1 MTNSNNSKLTLGPVL
16 FNWNPE
22 KWRDFYFKIA
32 DEADVDTVNI
42 GEMVCSKRTP
52 FFEPYIGDVAERLM
66 AGGKEVV
73 FSTLSLIMTKRE
85 MDGVRALTEAEDLMV
100 EANDISAAAL
110 LAGRPH
116 IIGPMVNVYNEGT
129 LAYLV
134 RQGATRISLPGE
146 LPKESL
152 EALVASTEAELEVQV
167 FGRLPLA
174 ISARCYHARSRG
186 WTKDSCQYACEDD
199 PDGMELDTIDGEAFL
214 AVNGTQTMSYSCC
227 NLGAEIPEMQEMGIN
242 RFRISPHDTDMV
254 RVLAIYRGLANG
266 TLAVDEADEE
276 LEELMGGL
284 PFSNGF
290 YHGIEGSAFAEVR
303 PQGE

>member
-1 MTNSNNSKLTLGPVL
+1 MDANKAKLTLGPVL
-16 FNWNPE
+16 FNWQPE

-52 FFEPYIGDVAERLM
+52 FFEPYMAEVAERLM

-85 MDGVRALTEAEDLMV
+85 MEGVRDLTGAEDFFV
-100 EANDISAAAL
+100 EANDISAASL

-116 IIGPMVNVYNEGT
+116 AIGPMVNVYNEGT
-129 LAYLV
+129 LAFLV

-152 EALVASTEAELEVQV
+152 KALAASTDVELEVQV

-186 WTKDSCQYACEDD
+186 WSKDSCQYACGDD
-199 PDGMELDTIDGEAFL
+199 WDGMDLETIDGDPFL

-227 NLGAEIPEMQEMGIN
+227 NLGAELPELMDMGIR
-242 RFRISPHDTDMV
+242 RFRISPHNTDMV
-254 RVLAIYRGLANG
+254 AVSAVFRRLSNG
-266 TLAVDEADEE
+266 EITPDEADET
-276 LEELMGGL
+276 LEQLMDGL

-303 PQGE
+303 AQGE

>member
-1 MTNSNNSKLTLGPVL
+1 MDANKAKLTLGPVL
-16 FNWNPE
+16 FNWQPE

-52 FFEPYIGDVAERLM
+52 FFEPYMAEVAERLM

-85 MDGVRALTEAEDLMV
+85 MEGVRDLTGAEDFFV
-100 EANDISAAAL
+100 EANDISAASL

-116 IIGPMVNVYNEGT
+116 AIGPMVNVYNEGT
-129 LAYLV
+129 LAFLV

-152 EALVASTEAELEVQV
+152 KALAASTDAELEVQV

-186 WTKDSCQYACEDD
+186 WSKDSCQYACGDD
-199 PDGMELDTIDGEAFL
+199 WDGMDLETIDGDPFL

-227 NLGAEIPEMQEMGIN
+227 NLGAELPELMDMGIR
-242 RFRISPHDTDMV
+242 RFRISPHNTDMV
-254 RVLAIYRGLANG
+254 AVSAVFRRLSNG
-266 TLAVDEADEE
+266 EITPDEADET
-276 LEELMGGL
+276 LEQLMDGL

-303 PQGE
+303 AQGE